1 MGSSSAGHR
10 VQAERWVGPGLREG
24 PSRTMGVDLSDGV
37 SPREEGGRIRLHG
50 ELVNRCG
57 DWDSPSVDWALQLC
71 VCEDLQLEGMG
82 GAAHRAQG
90 AIWLPEGRSFH
101 SCSCVSK
108 TASG

>member
-1 MGSSSAGHR
+1 MVSVRGKEEKEYQLHR
-10 VQAERWVGPGLREG
+10 
-24 PSRTMGVDLSDGV
+24 
-37 SPREEGGRIRLHG
+37 

-71 VCEDLQLEGMG
+71 VCEELQLEGTG

-101 SCSCVSK
+101 SCSCVSRDSEWLSELGDDK
-108 TASG
+108 AGVGQRYGNKRTTQLEASDAGKG